1 MPDDERSLR
10 SPDAAGFSLLANAS
24 DGGVGFR
31 ISFIGDNLRSFSE
44 VFRKSGEVWFR
55 RSWSGMATSWSLA
68 PLIEQRARQHP
79 ERPLAVVGDRTWSYG
94 HVDTQASSLAAA
106 LSELGLGAG
115 DRIAVN
121 LPNGI
126 EWIIALLAAAKL
138 GAVVV
143 PVSPQLSSHD
153 LRYQLRHAEASAVVT
168 IERWGGVDY
177 LQRFEDLLGD
187 LPDLQYVVTVGDE
200 DLWYDDRIFQFEDLV
215 SSGAGRP
222 APASASPDD
231 TKDLA
236 VVYTSGTMGKPK
248 GVQLSHHAIVENA
261 VRTAEVLELSPED
274 RVLAAVPFFAIF
286 GFSMMVGTMAAGATL
301 VLQPTF
307 EAATVLAL
315 VASRQVSVL
324 HGVPTQFHLLMREE
338 GFDPSR
344 LRSLRTGI
352 IAGSSVSEELVRR
365 VRRWCDVLVAYGL
378 TETGPTVTL
387 TRFADSDD
395 RRLGSVGRALP
406 GVEVMAV
413 DIMTGALHGPEAVG
427 ELAVRGTNLMRGYL
441 RMPAE
446 TAKVHT
452 PEGFFLTGDLGIIDE
467 DGYVKIL
474 GRRQET
480 IARGGIQLYPRELE
494 DRLRA
499 HPAVDDVCVIGVPH
513 DVLGEQICACIVPV
527 EGAVIT
533 GSEIKRFA
541 QETMAA
547 YKVPDLV
554 RFFDVFPMTGSGK
567 VRRRE
572 LSRALTLSIAL
583 DHTVSHSG

>member
-1 MPDDERSLR
+1 
-10 SPDAAGFSLLANAS
+10 
-24 DGGVGFR
+24 
-31 ISFIGDNLRSFSE
+31 
-44 VFRKSGEVWFR
+44 
-55 RSWSGMATSWSLA
+55 MATSWSLA
-68 PLIEQRARQHP
+68 PLFEQRAREHP
-79 ERPLAVVGDRTWSYG
+79 DRPLAVVGDRTYSYG
-94 HVDTQASSLAAA
+94 HVHAQAAALAAA
-106 LSELGLGAG
+106 LSELGLGSD

-121 LPNGI
+121 LPNGV
-126 EWIIALLAAAKL
+126 EWIVALVAAAKL
-138 GAVVV
+138 GAVIV
-143 PVSPQLSSHD
+143 PISPQLSSLD
-153 LRYQLRHAEASAVVT
+153 LRYQLRHAEASAVIT
-168 IERWGGVDY
+168 IERWAGVDF

-215 SSGAGRP
+215 SSGTGRP
-222 APASASPDD
+222 VPPLADSDD
-231 TKDLA
+231 GKDLA

-248 GVQLSHHAIVENA
+248 GVRLSHRAVVENA
-261 VRTAEVLELSPED
+261 MRTAEVLELSPED

-286 GFSMMVGTMAAGATL
+286 GLSMMVGTMAAGATL

-307 EAATVLAL
+307 DAAAALAL
-315 VASRQVSVL
+315 MEHQQVSVL
-324 HGVPTQFHLLMREE
+324 HGVPTQFHLFMREE

-344 LRSLRTGI
+344 LRALRTGI

-387 TRFADSDD
+387 TRAGDSDD
-395 RRLGSVGRALP
+395 RRIGSVGRALP
-406 GVEVMAV
+406 GVEIMAM

-427 ELAVRGTNLMRGYL
+427 EIAVRGANLMRGYL
-441 RMPAE
+441 RMPTE

-452 PEGFFLTGDLGIIDE
+452 PDGFFLTGDLGIIDE

-480 IARGGIQLYPRELE
+480 ISRGGTQLYPRELE

-499 HPAVDDVCVIGVPH
+499 HPAVDDVCVIGIPH

-541 QETMAA
+541 QETMAV

-554 RFFDVFPMTGSGK
+554 RFYDVFPVTGSGK
-567 VRRRE
+567 IRRRE
-572 LSRALTLSIAL
+572 LARAVSLTIAH